1 MQRSCLEFLQNWL
14 ELTDRKPLVIRGARQ
29 VGKTWI
35 VRNLAQINHKKLIE
49 LNFEKKP
56 ELSSLFI
63 SNDPQQIILNLS
75 AIFGEITA
83 ENSILFLDEIQAA
96 PELLAKLRWF
106 AEDLPGLPVLAAGSL
121 LEFVLAQHSFSMP
134 VGRINY
140 MHLEP
145 MSFLEFL
152 AAKNQNSLIDY
163 IKNYNLDLIMPTIIH
178 SKLTDFFKE
187 YIVIG
192 GMPQAVYSWVTQSS
206 LQVVNQIHNDLL
218 ATYRDDFNKYNG
230 RLAIERLDEVLIS
243 IPFYLGQKFIYSKVN
258 PAIQST
264 TIKQALELLCKSRV
278 CHKIL
283 GSAGNGVPL
292 AAEIQ
297 EKYLKLIFLDVGLC
311 SALLGLSFDKLNLKE
326 LNLINKGGLAEQVV
340 GQLLRTI
347 VPVYIDPALYYWHRN
362 EKGASAEIDYLI
374 QFQNKVVPVEVK
386 AGSTGGLKSLHL
398 FMGLKQ
404 LDLAVR
410 VNSDLPSK
418 TPVKVKD
425 QAGSLVQYTLVS
437 VPYYLLSELRRILD

>member
-1 MQRSCLEFLQNWL
+1 MPRVSP
-14 ELTDRKPLVIRGARQ
+14 KLVSISRTKAISNSGARQ
-29 VGKTWI
+29 VGKTWV
-35 VRNLAQINHKKLIE
+35 VRNLAQSNHKKLIE

-63 SNDPQQIILNLS
+63 SNDPKQIILNLS
-75 AIFGEITA
+75 AIFGEINA
-83 ENSILFLDEIQAA
+83 SNAILFLDEIQAA
-96 PELLAKLRWF
+96 PEILAKLRWF
-106 AEDLPGLPVLAAGSL
+106 AEDLPELPVLAAGSL
-121 LEFVLAQHSFSMP
+121 LEFVLEQHSFSMP

-145 MSFLEFL
+145 LSFQEFL
-152 AAKNQNSLIDY
+152 AAKNETGLIDY
-163 IKNYNLDLIMPTIIH
+163 IKNYNFDITMPTIIH

-187 YIVIG
+187 YIIVG
-192 GMPQAVYSWVTQSS
+192 GMPQAVQSWITQNS
-206 LQVVNQIHNDLL
+206 LSAISQIHNDLL

-230 RLAIERLDEVLIS
+230 RLAIERLDEVLLS

-258 PAIQST
+258 SEMQSA
-264 TIKQALELLCKSRV
+264 TIKQALELICKARI

-297 EKYLKLIFLDVGLC
+297 AKYLKLIFLDVGLC
-311 SALLGLSFDKLNLKE
+311 STLLGLSFDQLTIRE
-326 LNLINKGGLAEQVV
+326 LNLINKGGISEQVV

-347 VPVYIDPALYYWHRN
+347 AAAYVEPALYYWHRN

-374 QFQNKVVPVEVK
+374 QYQTKVVPIEVK

-404 LDLAVR
+404 LELAVR
-410 VNSDLPSK
+410 INADLPSK
-418 TPVKVKD
+418 TPVSVKD
-425 QAGSLVQYTLVS
+425 HAGNLVQYTLVS
-437 VPYYLLSELRRILD
+437 IPYYLMSELLRILK

>member
-1 MQRSCLEFLQNWL
+1 MQRSGLEFLQNWL
-14 ELTDRKPLVIRGARQ
+14 ESADRKPLVIRGARQ

-35 VRNLAQINHKKLIE
+35 VRDLAQRNHKKLIE

-56 ELSSLFI
+56 ELSSLFT
-63 SNDPQQIILNLS
+63 SNDPKQIILNLS
-75 AIFGEITA
+75 AIFGEINA
-83 ENSILFLDEIQAA
+83 KDSILFLDEIQAA
-96 PELLAKLRWF
+96 PEILAKLRWF
-106 AEDLPGLPVLAAGSL
+106 AEDLPEMPVLAAGSL

-152 AAKNQNSLIDY
+152 AAKNQNSLINY
-163 IKNYNLDLIMPTIIH
+163 IKNYNLDLTIPTIIH
-178 SKLTDFFKE
+178 SQLTDIFKE
-187 YIVIG
+187 YVIVG
-192 GMPQAVYSWVTQSS
+192 GMPQAVQSWVTQNS
-206 LQVVNQIHNDLL
+206 LTILSQIHNDLL

-230 RLAIERLDEVLIS
+230 RLATERLDELLLS
-243 IPFYLGQKFIYSKVN
+243 IPFYLGEKFIYSKVN
-258 PAIQST
+258 PDIQSA
-264 TIKQALELLCKSRV
+264 TIKQALELLCKARI

-292 AAEIQ
+292 AAELQ
-297 EKYLKLIFLDVGLC
+297 AKYLKLIFLDVGLC
-311 SALLGLSFDKLNLKE
+311 STLLGLSFDQLTMRE
-326 LNLINKGGLAEQVV
+326 LNLINKGGISEQVV

-347 VPVYIDPALYYWHRN
+347 APAYVEPALYYWHRN

-374 QFQNKVVPVEVK
+374 QYQNKVVPIEVK

-404 LDLAVR
+404 LALAVR
-410 VNSDLPSK
+410 VNADLPSK
-418 TPVKVKD
+418 TEVSVKD
-425 QAGSLVQYTLVS
+425 HAGNLVQYTLIS
-437 VPYYLLSELRRILD
+437 IPYYLMSELLRILK